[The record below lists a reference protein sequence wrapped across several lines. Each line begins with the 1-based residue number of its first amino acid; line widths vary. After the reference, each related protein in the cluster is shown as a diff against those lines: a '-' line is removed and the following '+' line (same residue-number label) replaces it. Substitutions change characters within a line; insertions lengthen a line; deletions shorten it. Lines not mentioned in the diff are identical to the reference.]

1 MFQLIISVRQYKDF
15 MAPFLYGEKNSRRYD
30 PYFRMDIGLSTKN
43 LKVFGVNTELYF
55 QIVNTTN
62 HKNVFQYF
70 YRQKTD
76 IDTGN
81 RVGVERFPVTMFAF
95 MPFIGVKFEF

>member
-1 MFQLIISVRQYKDF
+1 M
-15 MAPFLYGEKNSRRYD
+15 
-30 PYFRMDIGLSTKN
+30 STKGFKILGIN
-43 LKVFGVNTELYF
+43 SELYL

-70 YRQKTD
+70 YRQKVD

-81 RVGVERFPVTMFAF
+81 RIGVERFPIIMFPF
-95 MPFIGVKFEF
+95 MPFVGVKFEF